1 MVTTGAHGRARIG
14 LPNAPSKELPVS
26 RSIRRASLAIAATL
40 VALLAGTAVASAA
53 DRYVALGDSYSSG
66 TGTRTYTNESCQRS
80 NSAYPALLAAAR
92 PNTALTFVAC
102 SGAKTGDVL
111 ANQIQSVTSTT
122 KLVSISIGGNDAG
135 FSDVITECALPAW
148 ASDCAGAVTTAQN
161 YIRNTLPGKLNSVYA
176 QIKSRAPSAKVAVLG
191 YPRIFNGED
200 CQAATFFSP
209 DDETRLNATA
219 DLIRTVVRG
228 RAQAYGF
235 SFGDV
240 IPGFVGH
247 AVCDTPAWLN
257 GLSNP
262 VGESYH
268 PNVTGHRS
276 GYLPVARAIL
286 G

>member
-1 MVTTGAHGRARIG
+1 V
-14 LPNAPSKELPVS
+14 
-26 RSIRRASLAIAATL
+26 AATTL
-40 VALLAGTAVASAA
+40 ALSGVASASAA

-66 TGTRTYTNESCQRS
+66 TGTRTYTDAGCQRS
-80 NSAYPALLAAAR
+80 SAAYPSLLAAAR

-111 ANQIQSVTSTT
+111 ANQIASVTSTT

-135 FSDVITECALPAW
+135 FVDVITECAKPAW
-148 ASDCAGAVTTAQN
+148 AEDCAGRVATAQS
-161 YIRNTLPGKLNSVYA
+161 YIRNTLPAKLNQVYA
-176 QIKSRAPSAKVAVLG
+176 EIRSRAPTAKVAVLG

-200 CQAATFFSP
+200 CNAATWFSP
-209 DDETRLNATA
+209 DDESKLNATA
-219 DLIRTVVRG
+219 DLMRDTL
-228 RAQAYGF
+228 RARATAYGF

-247 AVCDTPAWLN
+247 AVCDTSAWLN

-268 PNVTGHRS
+268 PNTTGHRS